1 MSLSSIPWQRIL
13 LQSLTAFS
21 LLLGLGVALL
31 AMWCLWPRAR
41 RRRHSQSS
49 LE

>member
-21 LLLGLGVALL
+21 LLLSLGVTLL
-31 AMWCLWPRAR
+31 ALWCLWPGAR
-41 RRRHSQSS
+41 RPR
-49 LE
+49 